1 MPSGGR
7 RAGAGRKLDT
17 QVVVKVQMVLTLYPD
32 TRDKLK
38 ANTKACNTHSVSA
51 DWMSLRTTSR

>member
-7 RAGAGRKLDT
+7 RAGAGRKPDT
-17 QVVVKVQMVLTLYPD
+17 QGVVKVQMVLTIYPE

-38 ANTKACNTHSVSA
+38 AKAKACNTTAGAIV
-51 DWMSLRTTSR
+51 DMLLKNETV